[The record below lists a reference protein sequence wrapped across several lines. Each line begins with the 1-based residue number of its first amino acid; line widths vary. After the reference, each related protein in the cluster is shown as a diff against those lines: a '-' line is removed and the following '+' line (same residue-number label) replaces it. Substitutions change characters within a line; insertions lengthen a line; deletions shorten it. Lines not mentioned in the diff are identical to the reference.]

1 MIVFTLC
8 LICHTISG
16 EIYFLD
22 SEMRDSMLLIDRRQ
36 TVSSRIKA
44 ICEMYIEKN
53 SASKTIHFDIE
64 YFQSRCF
71 NNDGLFDSLVKL
83 TIIIRDVSV

>member
-22 SEMRDSMLLIDRRQ
+22 SEMRDSILLIDRRQ

-44 ICEMYIEKN
+44 IVKCRKKN

-71 NNDGLFDSLVKL
+71 NNDCLFDSLVKL